1 MIPYRDKLRFVRR
14 RQGHKVIA
22 VLQRAGN
29 ILEERAQRFLL
40 TGSRRVAR
48 GFRATYGIIR
58 IAVSDIISRRGSGAD
73 NCDFAVFSPEREC
86 VADSLSYYFSRIATH
101 WIAHADCR
109 VKGCVKLFQFS
120 RLGQLIVIVPS
131 ATCMGGSYRR
141 DNSHSEQGQAALSLK
156 DGANSLWM

>member
-48 GFRATYGIIR
+48 GFRATYG
-58 IAVSDIISRRGSGAD
+58 SSGSP
-73 NCDFAVFSPEREC
+73 FP
-86 VADSLSYYFSRIATH
+86 I
-101 WIAHADCR
+101 
-109 VKGCVKLFQFS
+109 
-120 RLGQLIVIVPS
+120 
-131 ATCMGGSYRR
+131 
-141 DNSHSEQGQAALSLK
+141 
-156 DGANSLWM
+156 